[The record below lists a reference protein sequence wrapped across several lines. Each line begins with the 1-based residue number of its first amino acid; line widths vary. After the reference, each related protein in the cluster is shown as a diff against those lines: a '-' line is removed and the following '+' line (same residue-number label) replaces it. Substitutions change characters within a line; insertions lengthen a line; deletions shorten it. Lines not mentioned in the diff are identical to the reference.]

1 MKQLINILNML
12 IAIVKTPQETWRKLS
27 GEYNEE
33 QAVDLLIRDY
43 YAPLMGGGALI
54 LFMAKG
60 LQVPDVAFSWQ
71 HAIMGGVKFII
82 GFYGGL
88 FLAEFLLKE
97 VLRLFGLEFEKFTL
111 RAFVV
116 LAMSFCLG
124 LDVVV
129 NCLPGISFFYVMGIY
144 LAYIVW
150 CAAPDFMHLEPR
162 DWWKFSLLASLIV
175 YFSPHLIRSLL
186 LIMESAGQ

>member
-12 IAIVKTPQETWRKLS
+12 IAIVKTPQETWQKLS

-33 QAVDLLIRDY
+33 QAVDALVRDY

-54 LFMAKG
+54 LFLVKG

-71 HAIMGGVKFII
+71 HAIMAGVKFII

-88 FLAEFLLKE
+88 FLAEFLLRE
-97 VLRLFGLEFEKFTL
+97 VLRLFGLEFEKCTL

-124 LDVVV
+124 LDIVV
-129 NCLPGISFFYVMGIY
+129 NCLPGISFFYDAVSAVRIGNTAQRTARQMRRRFFVRLYSDDDAILY
-144 LAYIVW
+144 V
-150 CAAPDFMHLEPR
+150 
-162 DWWKFSLLASLIV
+162 SLGGTV
-175 YFSPHLIRSLL
+175 
-186 LIMESAGQ
+186 QD